1 MNNFDTI
8 FDKFINSN
16 LSKLKFKDN
25 NFELF
30 LEKGGEKAEIEIKNS
45 ETPLEEN
52 HENTFEEICSPI
64 VGVIYLSQGQG
75 KENYVS
81 LNSKVKKGQV
91 LCILEAMKVFNELK
105 APFDGIIRK
114 INFNSE
120 DLVGQGDV
128 IFEMEKC

>member
-1 MNNFDTI
+1 MNKFDTI

-30 LEKGGEKAEIEIKNS
+30 LEKGGEIAEIEIKNS
-45 ETPLEEN
+45 ETTLKEN

-75 KENYVS
+75 KENYV
-81 LNSKVKKGQV
+81 
-91 LCILEAMKVFNELK
+91 
-105 APFDGIIRK
+105 
-114 INFNSE
+114 
-120 DLVGQGDV
+120 
-128 IFEMEKC
+128 

>member
-45 ETPLEEN
+45 KTPLKEN
-52 HENTFEEICSPI
+52 HEKTFEEIQKYYPEFQDSIQSCFFKPCMH
-64 VGVIYLSQGQG
+64 LS
-75 KENYVS
+75 EPNCA
-81 LNSKVKKGQV
+81 VKAK
-91 LCILEAMKVFNELK
+91 LEAGKISLARMNRYRELVAEATENRRNK
-105 APFDGIIRK
+105 Y
-114 INFNSE
+114 
-120 DLVGQGDV
+120 V
-128 IFEMEKC
+128 

>member
-30 LEKGGEKAEIEIKNS
+30 LEKCGEKAEIEIKNS
-45 ETPLEEN
+45 ETPLKEN

-91 LCILEAMKVFNELK
+91 LCILEAMKVFNELN